1 MGSIKERKIGETFQD
16 RNTTLITIISN
27 TCYDCFYYSNI
38 GHCSKAYTIA
48 GECSKSRRSDNIP
61 IKFEEIKS
69 NKKEIMRDIILT
81 AGIPNP
87 NGGDNYLRI
96 QTVKFVK
103 DALGLGLK
111 EAKDLVGT
119 IPSKIAEN
127 VTIEKAGELTK
138 AFEKEGMKI
147 EVRGS
152 LSNVVYYKTKDHTEE
167 IADTK
172 TSHYWIMGTPDRGDD
187 VYDLLHDKDPL
198 IQSKSSVSANTIED
212 PSLLLWI
219 SDDHKISAIS
229 TENNVSLINLIKN
242 NWTELELPWKPEDK
256 QLVWACFDE
265 KHCVRM
271 LTFYDDKNDCCFYP
285 DGKRNGNNYYYY
297 APFEGEYPE
306 WAKEALK
313 RLED

>member
-1 MGSIKERKIGETFQD
+1 
-16 RNTTLITIISN
+16 
-27 TCYDCFYYSNI
+27 
-38 GHCSKAYTIA
+38 
-48 GECSKSRRSDNIP
+48 
-61 IKFEEIKS
+61 
-69 NKKEIMRDIILT
+69 MRDIILT